1 MNYIKH
7 RGQAENQL
15 EMFDIPRFEAF
26 ANSWARLLGTPANSA
41 ENFFHSNSLPETFIN
56 QKYRR

>member
-26 ANSWARLLGTPANSA
+26 ANSWARLIPNTNAARDFFYTNSI
-41 ENFFHSNSLPETFIN
+41 PETFIN